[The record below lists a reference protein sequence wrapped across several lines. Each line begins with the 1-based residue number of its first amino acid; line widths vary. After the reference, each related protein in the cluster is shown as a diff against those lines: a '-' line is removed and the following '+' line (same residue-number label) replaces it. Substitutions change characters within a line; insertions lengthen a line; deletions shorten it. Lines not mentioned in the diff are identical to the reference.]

1 MLFRSLVFNGHQHW
15 YERMNAIRGVYH
27 VTTGAGGQ
35 SLYAPTSREP
45 YSAVLRNDVY
55 SFTLGEVTGSR
66 LKLQQISDAGV
77 VIDEFNLDLS
87 HPFRIDG
94 LLDDPAWLRAD
105 NGLKLYAAIRGNYL
119 YVATLDAGE
128 GNDHFIYLNN
138 QISTNRPANWAKAG
152 QVMQWN
158 ALLADEND
166 GAFQGWFD
174 STEAQRTN
182 FPAFQS
188 MTSGLNNNDPTGN
201 GVLEG
206 TVDILER
213 FGSFPPV
220 LYLQAAAYQTA
231 DGGSRVVDAPAGQF
245 LVVNTR
251 DLALD
256 LPVANAGTNYTLEAG
271 LPAVL
276 NGTGSSAPSGL
287 PLAFNWIQIA
297 GDPVALINSNSAAA
311 GFTPLSA
318 GARTFQLTVS
328 DTRFTSN
335 ATVTVTAIAP
345 IDTDGDG
352 LTDQEELTGQDNILT
367 VPIPAALTN
376 PYNPDTDGDG
386 QSDGAE
392 ALAGTNPNDPGS
404 ALKIVRITGQC
415 LVEWTTV
422 AGKTYQVQTNSTPV
436 GAWQPF
442 TNLTATFTGTTN
454 VVDLSAGAVTNRFYR
469 VVVP

>member
-1 MLFRSLVFNGHQHW
+1 MLFRS
-15 YERMNAIRGVYH
+15 
-27 VTTGAGGQ
+27 
-35 SLYAPTSREP
+35 
-45 YSAVLRNDVY
+45 
-55 SFTLGEVTGSR
+55 
-66 LKLQQISDAGV
+66 
-77 VIDEFNLDLS
+77 
-87 HPFRIDG
+87 
-94 LLDDPAWLRAD
+94 
-105 NGLKLYAAIRGNYL
+105 
-119 YVATLDAGE
+119 
-128 GNDHFIYLNN
+128 
-138 QISTNRPANWAKAG
+138 
-152 QVMQWN
+152 
-158 ALLADEND
+158 
-166 GAFQGWFD
+166 
-174 STEAQRTN
+174 EAQRTN

-376 PYNPDTDGDG
+376 P
-386 QSDGAE
+386 
-392 ALAGTNPNDPGS
+392 
-404 ALKIVRITGQC
+404 
-415 LVEWTTV
+415 
-422 AGKTYQVQTNSTPV
+422 
-436 GAWQPF
+436 
-442 TNLTATFTGTTN
+442 
-454 VVDLSAGAVTNRFYR
+454 
-469 VVVP
+469 